1 MIDIRSVSDIEL
13 LRESVDLECKL
24 AAGRDGHGAVPD
36 DVWPT
41 YGAFANTNGGTVILG
56 LRERSGRFE
65 VVGLPNPRTR
75 TQGTVRH
82 AQQSKQGQHQPR
94 RRCARA

>member
-1 MIDIRSVSDIEL
+1 MTDIRSVSDIEL

-41 YGAFANTNGGTVILG
+41 YSAFANTNGGTVILG

-65 VVGLPNPRTR
+65 VVGLPNLER
-75 TQGTVRH
+75 VR
-82 AQQSKQGQHQPR
+82 KELFDTLNNRNNGQRQPR
-94 RRCARA
+94 QRCAGA